1 MVTILGGGNGGIAL
15 ACYLEEKG
23 INVTVWNRSEE
34 RIKKIVESDN
44 WIKVTDYEFSTN
56 YAIKITE
63 VTRDLEKAVKNN
75 RYIFVITPSYAHE
88 EIAERLREIGAG
100 GKVIFLMPG
109 RTLGAKKVWEIMND
123 DSNEYYEAQTI
134 LHTCRMKDN
143 ELLQYKKKKK
153 VYFSSY
159 GKVIRSTI
167 DELVSLIP
175 ELDYVDN
182 YYEVTLNNVG
192 AMLHPTP
199 TLLNIGLVESKK
211 DFYFYKEALSPV
223 IVRYIE
229 KMEKE
234 REAICNAYGAKFL
247 SVYDWLAIEYNTFGD
262 SLYERLQNNQA
273 YDEIKGPDSI
283 EHRYIHDDVKTGLV
297 PLYYMA
303 KEKGIEVPYIE
314 NIIALASK
322 LLGIDFLNEGRK

>member
-15 ACYLEEKG
+15 ACYFEQKG
-23 INVTVWNRSEE
+23 ITTTVWNRGEE
-34 RIKKIVESDN
+34 RIKKILENDN
-44 WIKVTDYEFSTN
+44 WIKVRNYELSKN
-56 YAIKITE
+56 YNVRITE
-63 VTRDLEKAVKNN
+63 VTRDLEKAVNN
-75 RYIFVITPSYAHE
+75 SRHIFVITPSYAHE
-88 EIAERLREIGAG
+88 EIAERLREIRAS
-100 GKVIFLMPG
+100 GKIIFLMPG
-109 RTLGAKKVWEIMND
+109 RTLGAKKVCEIMNN
-123 DSNEYYEAQTI
+123 DSNEYCEAQTI
-134 LHTCRMKDN
+134 LHTCRMEGN
-143 ELLQYKKKKK
+143 ELSQYKKKNK

-159 GKVIRSTI
+159 GNVKRSTV
-167 DELVSLIP
+167 DELISLIP
-175 ELDYVDN
+175 ELDYVEN

-223 IVRYIE
+223 VVRYIE

-234 REAICNAYGAKFL
+234 REAICSAYGAKFL

-262 SLYERLQNNQA
+262 SLYERLQNNHA

-314 NIIALASK
+314 NIITLASK
-322 LLGIDFLNEGRK
+322 LLGINFLMEGRK